1 MSEQELDIYLEMVEF
16 GYNRELQPLT
26 SKSFN
31 MKKIRQY
38 WNEFVTALPEMAKSA
53 AYAIHRQQNLTWQG
67 SGMTLTMYWF
77 TTK

>member
-16 GYNRELQPLT
+16 GYNRELQPIVLT
-26 SKSFN
+26 SKSYN

-53 AYAIHRQQNLTWQG
+53 AYAIHRQ
-67 SGMTLTMYWF
+67 
-77 TTK
+77 